1 MKLINEELTR
11 DIIGAALEVH
21 KHWGPGLLEEIYER
35 SLGRELNLREIPF
48 ERQVRIPVLY
58 KNENVGDNLRIDL
71 IVARQVVV
79 EIKAVEALNPIHSA
93 QLLTYLKLTG
103 MRVGLLINF
112 NEVLLKRGVRRM
124 VL

>member
-1 MKLINEELTR
+1 MKLVHEEITR

-35 SLGRELNLREIPF
+35 SLGREFNLRGISF
-48 ERQVRIPVLY
+48 ERQVRIPLLY
-58 KNENVGDNLRIDL
+58 KDESVGENLRIDMM
-71 IVARQVVV
+71 VACQVIV
-79 EIKAVEALNPIHSA
+79 EIKAVEALSEFHSA

-103 MRVGLLINF
+103 KRVGLLINF
-112 NEVLLKRGVRRM
+112 NEVVLSRGVRRM

>member
-1 MKLINEELTR
+1 MKLVHEEITR

-35 SLGRELNLREIPF
+35 SLGREFNLRGISF
-48 ERQVRIPVLY
+48 ERQVRIPLLY
-58 KNENVGDNLRIDL
+58 TDESVGENLRIDMM
-71 IVARQVVV
+71 VACQVIV
-79 EIKAVEALNPIHSA
+79 EIKAVEALSEFHSA

-103 MRVGLLINF
+103 KRVGLLINF
-112 NEVLLKRGVRRM
+112 NEVVLSRGVRRM

>member
-1 MKLINEELTR
+1 MKLVYEEITK

-35 SLGRELNLREIPF
+35 SLGRELNLRKIPF
-48 ERQVRIPVLY
+48 ERQVCLPLVY
-58 KNENVGDNLRIDL
+58 KDEKVGDNLRIDMV
-71 IVARQVVV
+71 IAAQVVI
-79 EIKAVEALNPIHSA
+79 EIKAVEALLPIHSA

-112 NEVLLKRGVRRM
+112 NEELLSRGVRRM

>member
-1 MKLINEELTR
+1 MKLVYEEITK

-35 SLGRELNLREIPF
+35 SLGREFNLRGISF
-48 ERQVRIPVLY
+48 ERQVRIPLLY
-58 KNENVGDNLRIDL
+58 KDESVGENLRIDMM
-71 IVARQVVV
+71 VACQVIV
-79 EIKAVEALNPIHSA
+79 EIKAVEALSEFHSA

-103 MRVGLLINF
+103 KRVGLLINF
-112 NEVLLKRGVRRM
+112 NEVVLSRGVRRM

>member
-1 MKLINEELTR
+1 MKLVHEEITR

-35 SLGRELNLREIPF
+35 SLGRELILREIPF
-48 ERQVRIPVLY
+48 ERQVRIPLLY
-58 KNENVGDNLRIDL
+58 KDENVGDNLRIDM
-71 IVARQVVV
+71 IVADQVIV
-79 EIKAVEALNPIHSA
+79 EIKAVEALNEIHSA

-103 MRVGLLINF
+103 KRVGLLINF
-112 NEVLLKRGVRRM
+112 NEVVLSRGVRRM